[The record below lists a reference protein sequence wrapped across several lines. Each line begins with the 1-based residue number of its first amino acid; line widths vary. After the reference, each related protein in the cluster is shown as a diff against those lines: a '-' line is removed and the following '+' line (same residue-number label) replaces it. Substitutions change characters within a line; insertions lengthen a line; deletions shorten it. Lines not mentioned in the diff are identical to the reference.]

1 MKVGNRLNSLT
12 FLIFTL
18 ITLSAATVSLT
29 FADDGGGV
37 GINVNNNSG
46 YNPMIRPDDR
56 INRFVQRAYS
66 RYGVLPKGFHRQPM
80 GTADFLEYLDTLS
93 KLPISTEERHTL
105 DGLRKYLSIDKGL
118 YGFRGETVNKNGGD
132 DHNRGAGDDGGQQNQ
147 YGLIINLDLSADAW
161 SKFGG
166 GIDTRLGGRG
176 IISPQLR
183 GHIGRLSF
191 YSSLDVWTEYVYDS
205 LFAPTTYQP
214 YDGVPY
220 ELYGRDDK
228 ANGGS
233 VRSSDLPRCG
243 VVFDAGRLSLQGGI
257 DYLRLGPAA
266 YFPLTLSGDAPPIT
280 YARGIFDLTYVEYHH
295 TVGILRSQRDK
306 AKYFYSN
313 GLVGNAW
320 GGRVQWGI
328 SEVMIGGSATNQQDN
343 DPVNKTREEYA
354 GQEQGWEAAFFVPF
368 VPMVFVEH
376 YVGDKNN
383 SALAFDVTVN
393 WPKDF
398 RLYTEFFL
406 DDMLAPWKILSDDWG
421 NKWALT
427 VGAQYF
433 TTWKDRDVSVGAEI
447 SRVEP
452 WVYTHVYGG
461 SHRYDHFN
469 SCLGA
474 AAGPNSLSMIVNGDI
489 SINEKM
495 TLGVRVASLSNNPS
509 ARGGKITDIFQNDV
523 EGSGIT
529 PDVGTKRFLGPGT
542 VSYVRPGVYGRYDP
556 FGLFRVNAGIDVDV
570 AEERGR
576 IQFSLDGG
584 FRF

>member
-1 MKVGNRLNSLT
+1 MDKSFDVNFKVSILSKL
-12 FLIFTL
+12 LMLAI
-18 ITLSAATVSLT
+18 ITLFIVTSPTA
-29 FADDGGGV
+29 FADGRD
-37 GINVNNNSG
+37 NAG

-66 RYGVLPKGFHRQPM
+66 RYGILPKGFHRQPM
-80 GTADFLEYLDTLS
+80 GTADFLNYLDTLS
-93 KLPISTEERHTL
+93 TLPVSAEERYTL
-105 DGLRKYLSIDKGL
+105 EMLRGYLSVDKGL
-118 YGFRGETVNKNGGD
+118 YGFRGGEETRNGGD
-132 DHNRGAGDDGGQQNQ
+132 YRDNQNQ
-147 YGLIINLDLSADAW
+147 YGLIINLDLNADAW
-161 SKFGG
+161 SKSGG
-166 GIDTRLGGRG
+166 GIGPRVGGRG
-176 IISPQLR
+176 IIGPQLR
-183 GHIGRLSF
+183 GHIGRVSF

-205 LFAPTTYQP
+205 LFMQTSYQP

-220 ELYGRDDK
+220 ELYGRYDK
-228 ANGGS
+228 EHGGN

-243 VVFDAGRLSLQGGI
+243 VVFDAGRISLQGGI

-266 YFPLTLSGDAPPIT
+266 YFPLTLSGNAPPIT

-306 AKYFYSN
+306 SKYIYSN
-313 GLVGNAW
+313 GLVGNLW
-320 GGRVQWGI
+320 GGRVRWGI
-328 SEVMIGGSATNQQDN
+328 SEVMIGGSTTNQQDD
-343 DPVNKTREEYA
+343 DPANTIREEYV
-354 GQEQGWEAAFFVPF
+354 GQELGWEEAFFVPF

-383 SALAFDVTVN
+383 AALALDATVN

-398 RLYTEFFL
+398 RFYFEFFL
-406 DDMLAPWKILSDDWG
+406 DDMLAPWKIMSDDWG

-427 VGAQYF
+427 IGAQYF
-433 TTWKDRDVSVGAEI
+433 ANWKNRDVSVGLEI

-452 WVYTHVYGG
+452 WVYTHFYGG

-469 SCLGA
+469 VCLGS
-474 AAGPNSLSMIVNGDI
+474 AAGPNSLSAVVNGDI
-489 SINEKM
+489 SVTEKV

-509 ARGGKITDIFQNDV
+509 ARGGKITDIFQD
-523 EGSGIT
+523 EGRGST
-529 PDVGTKRFLGPGT
+529 PDAGIKKFLGPGT
-542 VSYVRPGVYGRYDP
+542 VSYIRPGLYGRYDP

-576 IQFSLDGG
+576 VSFSLDGG